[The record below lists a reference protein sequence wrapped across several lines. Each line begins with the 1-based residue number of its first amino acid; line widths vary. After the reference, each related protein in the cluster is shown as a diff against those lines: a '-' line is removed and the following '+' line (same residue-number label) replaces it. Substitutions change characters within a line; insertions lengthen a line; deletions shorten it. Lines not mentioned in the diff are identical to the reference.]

1 MGSEGIFQSLQQ
13 HILMVT
19 KEKGAALVRSD
30 WDIYS
35 DLVAKHIHRI
45 PREGVEALAKEFVVD
60 KKVVD
65 ACVGKYFAQ
74 FVKTCPLEAL
84 KISIQHKGF
93 KDEKWNERD
102 ENEKEDYYNELECRL
117 LIAIPVI
124 SDLKNEPFTN
134 ICSKH
139 NINEAT
145 LRYFINLFI
154 SFGRAVLG
162 GVMSTAAEK
171 IIIVKSIL
179 SLYAS
184 YELSI
189 DDEIGGKLKHDDIVI
204 SIGSNSEISDQGEVG
219 FEPMLPFSL
228 LQRCINS
235 STTLCPHLL

>member
-1 MGSEGIFQSLQQ
+1 
-13 HILMVT
+13 MVT
-19 KEKGAALVRSD
+19 KEKDAASVRSD

-45 PREGVEALAKEFVVD
+45 PREGAEALAKEFVVD

-145 LRYFINLFI
+145 LRDEQ
-154 SFGRAVLG
+154 RAV
-162 GVMSTAAEK
+162 EK

-189 DDEIGGKLKHDDIVI
+189 DDEIGGKLKHDDIVT
-204 SIGSNSEISDQGEVG
+204 SIGPNFEISDQGEVG
-219 FEPMLPFSL
+219 FEPMIPFSL